1 MALTFARRMDSLKA
15 SDIREILKVTQR
27 PEMISF
33 AGGLPAPE
41 FFPVEEMKVV
51 AVRILTEGGC
61 QALQYSTTEGHLP
74 LRRQIADRMNARMA
88 TSVSPEDILITS
100 GSQQGLDLMGKIL
113 LDDGDVVLC
122 ESPTYLGAIN
132 ALQAYRPNFVEIP
145 TDVDGMVISE
155 LEKQLARNRR
165 VKLIYVIPDFQNP
178 SGRTWSL
185 ARREHFMEVV
195 RRWQVPVIEDNPYG
209 DLRFEGASL
218 PPLKRLDEEG
228 LVVFLGTF
236 SKIFCPGMRIG
247 WLAAHRAIFEKVVMV
262 KQGADLHTSTVSQM
276 QIATY
281 MEMYDLDA
289 NIARIR
295 EAYRK
300 RRDAMVAAMEREFP
314 AEVAFTRPQGGLFLW
329 VELPSH
335 LNARTLLQ
343 RSLERN
349 VAFVPGGSFF
359 PTGGKEHFFR
369 LNYSNMP
376 EDRIREGIARL
387 GAVLREALAEASA
400 DGTELHPLA
409 AAR

>member
-74 LRRQIADRMNARMA
+74 LRRQIADRMNAKMA

-132 ALQAYRPNFVEIP
+132 ALQAYRPMFVEIP
-145 TDVDGMVISE
+145 TDENGMVISE
-155 LEKQLARNRR
+155 LEKQLARNPR
-165 VKLIYVIPDFQNP
+165 VKLIYAIPDFQNP

-209 DLRFEGASL
+209 DLRFEGESL
-218 PPLKRLDEEG
+218 PPLKRLDEDG

-247 WLAAHRAIFEKVVMV
+247 WLAAERSIFEKVVMV

-281 MEMYDLDA
+281 MDMYDLDA

-295 EAYRK
+295 QAYRR

-314 AEVAFTRPQGGLFLW
+314 AEVVFTRPQGGLFLW
-329 VELPSH
+329 VELPRH

-359 PTGGKEHFFR
+359 PNGGKEHFFR

-387 GAVLREALAEASA
+387 GAVLREALAETAA
-400 DGTELHPLA
+400 PALA
-409 AAR
+409 ATAH